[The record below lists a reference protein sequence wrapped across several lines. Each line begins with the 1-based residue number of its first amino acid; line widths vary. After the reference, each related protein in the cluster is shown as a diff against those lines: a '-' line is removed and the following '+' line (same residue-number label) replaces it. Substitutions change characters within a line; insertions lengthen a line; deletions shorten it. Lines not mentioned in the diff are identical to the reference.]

1 MDKRAQEVID
11 FWLGL
16 GPKAWFAR
24 SDAVDAQII
33 EKFASLHAEAA
44 EGRLDHWMQHAGEC
58 AALVIVL
65 DQFSRNMF
73 RGGPQAFACDAH
85 ALAVANH
92 AIASG
97 FHRDVESSLADFFY
111 MPMMHSE
118 SVLDQR
124 RCVALMH
131 AFSSSDS
138 LHYAKLHLRVIERFG
153 RFPHRN
159 PVLGRTTT
167 PAETAYLESG
177 GFSA

>member
-11 FWLGL
+11 FWQGI
-16 GPKAWFAR
+16 GPEGWFAR
-24 SDAVDAQII
+24 NDAVDAQIT
-33 EKFASLHAEAA
+33 EKFASLHADAA
-44 EGRLDHWMQHAGEC
+44 QGRLDGWMQNAWEC
-58 AALVIVL
+58 LALVIVL

-73 RGGPQAFACDAH
+73 RGGPKAFACDAH

-97 FHRDVESSLADFFY
+97 FHLDIDRKLADFYF
-111 MPMMHSE
+111 MPLMHSE

-131 AFSSSDS
+131 AFSTPNS
-138 LHYAKLHLRVIERFG
+138 LHFAKLHLHVIERFG

-167 PAETAYLESG
+167 PAERAYLEGG